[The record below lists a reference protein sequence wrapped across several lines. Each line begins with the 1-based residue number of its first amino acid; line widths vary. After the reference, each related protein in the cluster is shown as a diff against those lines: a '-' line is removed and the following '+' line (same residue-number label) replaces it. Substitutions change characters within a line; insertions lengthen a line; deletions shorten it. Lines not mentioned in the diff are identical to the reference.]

1 MQNEVVDL
9 EQEFAAIEKEIADF
23 EEQRAKCLEQ
33 LRSLAEQEDMA
44 NGVFRHEE
52 IHAAKQEKLRLDFE
66 IQFRKGRM
74 SRMRYASE

>member
-1 MQNEVVDL
+1 MQNEVVDM

-23 EEQRAKCLEQ
+23 EEQRARCLEL

-44 NGVFRHEE
+44 GGVFRHEE

-74 SRMRYASE
+74 SRMRYASA